1 MRVSFLLNLVLIIL
15 VSSCANFVNK
25 MHKQIAYQERS
36 ERNKQFS
43 PQANAPYNP
52 FKRKNFDKRP
62 IENPVT
68 YSSQSPRQQ
77 DRPPRVKR
85 DYRRAKKRITANDL
99 VDTGNDG
106 SLWAGQDKDSFLF
119 AENKSKSLGDIIIID
134 VLEDFRNDIANELKR
149 VFPARKKKVAK
160 KEGENKKEGE
170 EAATTPEPAATAAN
184 SKTGEGEEAKIYD
197 KISGQVT
204 EIISKDYLMV
214 RGQKEVLFRKRKHIV
229 DIQALVSKRDLV
241 NNDTLPS
248 DKILEKRIL
257 VVR

>member
-1 MRVSFLLNLVLIIL
+1 
-15 VSSCANFVNK
+15 
-25 MHKQIAYQERS
+25 
-36 ERNKQFS
+36 
-43 PQANAPYNP
+43 
-52 FKRKNFDKRP
+52 
-62 IENPVT
+62 
-68 YSSQSPRQQ
+68 
-77 DRPPRVKR
+77 
-85 DYRRAKKRITANDL
+85 
-99 VDTGNDG
+99 
-106 SLWAGQDKDSFLF
+106 LWAGQDKDSFLF